1 MLKLRSRGSRVLLLL
16 ILAYAA
22 FLRLYRFD
30 TLPPVLER
38 DEAMNG
44 CNVLQVLETHDFK
57 VFYPEN
63 NGREGLYINLA
74 VVPVRL
80 FGNLAWVLR
89 LPAALFGLLTIW
101 GVYLLGAELF
111 STPCGLLSALFVAAS
126 FWHMMLSRLG
136 YRTVLAPC
144 FLVFAVYFLLR
155 AISRSREGKPCF
167 GMAIL
172 AGATYGLGFYTY
184 ISYRA
189 TPLLL
194 AAILG
199 AYGLRSHREGWSGPY
214 LKAAAVFVAVAAALL
229 VPLTVVFLR
238 TPSFND
244 RISQVSVLNTPH
256 PFVVATKNI
265 LKTAGMFFLRGAEDV
280 RGNVPGRPHA
290 FWPVASMILVG
301 AAMGVYATYRRIKYR
316 TRLPEALPY
325 ALVLWWMAVAAIPVV
340 LSNEGVPHTLRAS
353 LMIPPGFLLAG
364 QGAVRSYAF
373 LVSRRLPLAWILC
386 GAFLFFA
393 AVCYEP
399 YRTYFKVW
407 AVDPQLAAFTGLM
420 KVSELVNSLPMEE
433 PKYIVATRIGPAENG
448 VPRSLVTVAFLT
460 RSYTR
465 REQQYTNIH
474 YIGNTN
480 SAPESFCG
488 QVMASLPGKEVIC
501 VK

>member
-22 FLRLYRFD
+22 FLRLHRFD

-199 AYGLRSHREGWSGPY
+199 VYALRS
-214 LKAAAVFVAVAAALL
+214 
-229 VPLTVVFLR
+229 
-238 TPSFND
+238 
-244 RISQVSVLNTPH
+244 
-256 PFVVATKNI
+256 
-265 LKTAGMFFLRGAEDV
+265 
-280 RGNVPGRPHA
+280 
-290 FWPVASMILVG
+290 
-301 AAMGVYATYRRIKYR
+301 
-316 TRLPEALPY
+316 
-325 ALVLWWMAVAAIPVV
+325 
-340 LSNEGVPHTLRAS
+340 
-353 LMIPPGFLLAG
+353 
-364 QGAVRSYAF
+364 
-373 LVSRRLPLAWILC
+373 
-386 GAFLFFA
+386 
-393 AVCYEP
+393 
-399 YRTYFKVW
+399 
-407 AVDPQLAAFTGLM
+407 
-420 KVSELVNSLPMEE
+420 
-433 PKYIVATRIGPAENG
+433 
-448 VPRSLVTVAFLT
+448 
-460 RSYTR
+460 
-465 REQQYTNIH
+465 
-474 YIGNTN
+474 
-480 SAPESFCG
+480 
-488 QVMASLPGKEVIC
+488 
-501 VK
+501 